1 MSDRDRVVREWNL
14 QLVVGTNT
22 RVLDEGRTFP
32 NGRATRVAHFD
43 QPAFA
48 WR

>member
-1 MSDRDRVVREWNL
+1 MLCGMIPRAHRGLLYQFREL
-14 QLVVGTNT
+14 CL
-22 RVLDEGRTFP
+22 LD
-32 NGRATRVAHFD
+32 RATSVAHFD